1 MYKQAI
7 DFRKEFLL
15 EHPEL
20 ETDVNDLLELMFSEI
35 EEGGSVQNEIDHF
48 IAGCKDLLIPD
59 EE

>member
-7 DFRKEFLL
+7 DFRKEFLSK
-15 EHPEL
+15 HPEL

-35 EEGGSVQNEIDHF
+35 EESSSVQNEIDHF

-59 EE
+59 EK

>member
-1 MYKQAI
+1 MYKEAI
-7 DFRKEFLL
+7 DFKKEFLID
-15 EHPEL
+15 HPEL
-20 ETDVNDLLELMFSEI
+20 EQEVNDLLTLMFDEI

>member
-7 DFRKEFLL
+7 DFKKEFLL

-48 IAGCKDLLIPD
+48 IAGCKDLLID